1 MLFSHFWVV
10 WPQEDWCQAS
20 GYQML
25 CSGCCFIHGH
35 NVGVE
40 MSGPV
45 DVCFLNFH
53 PAGIVFW
60 MKIDKK
66 KSPILRKI
74 MNWKFFSQVGERES
88 IEFGQNKINVFWKK
102 NSWMRHN
109 FSMFRATD
117 LCGEWWKISVELC
130 YTYYFVFL
138 GWLINWR
145 EISNVLRLYTL
156 LLPMGL
162 AHVCP
167 TAFPNAAMEEWFPTE
182 NALRV
187 PLLHHSLSAFF
198 LVPSYLVLI
207 QGILCIAWFLV
218 LPKWMRTK
226 QDFFGGLFAFFI
238 N

>member
-1 MLFSHFWVV
+1 
-10 WPQEDWCQAS
+10 
-20 GYQML
+20 
-25 CSGCCFIHGH
+25 
-35 NVGVE
+35 
-40 MSGPV
+40 
-45 DVCFLNFH
+45 
-53 PAGIVFW
+53 
-60 MKIDKK
+60 MKIF
-66 KSPILRKI
+66 P
-74 MNWKFFSQVGERES
+74 QVGERES

-138 GWLINWR
+138 GWLISWR

-226 QDFFGGLFAFFI
+226 QDFFGGAFSSTK
-238 N
+238 